1 MSTVLLRQVPVASPI
16 HRLWAGTKM
25 IGVFLISLLLMF
37 LPSWPILGVTI
48 VFLIAVGALARLPLG
63 VVPRLPWVFWLL
75 IALGAVI
82 SAPVGG
88 VALLRY
94 AQVVVFGLILLS
106 ASMLIAW
113 TTPMS
118 EIAPALATLGRPLRK
133 LRVPV
138 DELAVVVALTLR
150 GLPLLL
156 EEIRILRAA
165 RRLRPKPDLLH
176 RTTDPLI
183 DILTAA
189 MAVSTRRA
197 GELGEAITA
206 RGGAGPGNPP
216 PPPPP
221 RVLSPPPARARCR
234 AQCARQPPPGG
245 HHVLMANLSGPG
257 CAGEPAPGRI
267 VLLNGVSSSGKTT
280 IARRLLRDLERP
292 FFHMGVDMFG
302 AMRSESRTHELDPS
316 GLAAVL
322 RNTRAG
328 FHRAVAGMARA
339 GNDVIMDHVLSEPW
353 RLSDCLAVMTGIDV
367 VFVGVHCPPTEL
379 RRRERHRADR
389 SIGTATGQLNSV
401 HAHGIYDLEVDNSA
415 ASIEECS
422 APDQGFPDPRPGNPR
437 VRPPAGH
444 SGLST
449 FASAGVRADASSTN
463 QPLPSPYPAPTPY
476 RISRW

>member
-1 MSTVLLRQVPVASPI
+1 MSTVLLRRVPVASPI

-37 LPSWPILGVTI
+37 LPTWPILGVTI
-48 VFLIAVGALARLPLG
+48 AFLIATGMLARLPLG
-63 VVPRLPWVFWLL
+63 VVPRPPWAFWLL
-75 IALGAVI
+75 IAIGALI

-94 AQVVVFGLILLS
+94 AQVVVFALILLS

-206 RGGAGPGNPP
+206 RGGTGRLTAHPTGPGRND
-216 PPPPP
+216 
-221 RVLSPPPARARCR
+221 A
-234 AQCARQPPPGG
+234 
-245 HHVLMANLSGPG
+245 
-257 CAGEPAPGRI
+257 
-267 VLLNGVSSSGKTT
+267 
-280 IARRLLRDLERP
+280 IA
-292 FFHMGVDMFG
+292 
-302 AMRSESRTHELDPS
+302 
-316 GLAAVL
+316 
-322 RNTRAG
+322 
-328 FHRAVAGMARA
+328 
-339 GNDVIMDHVLSEPW
+339 
-353 RLSDCLAVMTGIDV
+353 LAVV
-367 VFVGVHCPPTEL
+367 VAVCAAALILEL
-379 RRRERHRADR
+379 L
-389 SIGTATGQLNSV
+389 I
-401 HAHGIYDLEVDNSA
+401 
-415 ASIEECS
+415 
-422 APDQGFPDPRPGNPR
+422 
-437 VRPPAGH
+437 
-444 SGLST
+444 
-449 FASAGVRADASSTN
+449 
-463 QPLPSPYPAPTPY
+463 
-476 RISRW
+476 

>member
-1 MSTVLLRQVPVASPI
+1 MSTVLLRRVPVASPI

-63 VVPRLPWVFWLL
+63 VVPRLPWAFWLL

-156 EEIRILRAA
+156 EEIRVLRAA

-206 RGGAGPGNPP
+206 RGGTGRLTARPAGPGRNDAIALA
-216 PPPPP
+216 
-221 RVLSPPPARARCR
+221 VVGA
-234 AQCARQPPPGG
+234 
-245 HHVLMANLSGPG
+245 V
-257 CAGEPAPGRI
+257 CAGALALD
-267 VLLNGVSSSGKTT
+267 LLT
-280 IARRLLRDLERP
+280 
-292 FFHMGVDMFG
+292 
-302 AMRSESRTHELDPS
+302 
-316 GLAAVL
+316 
-322 RNTRAG
+322 
-328 FHRAVAGMARA
+328 
-339 GNDVIMDHVLSEPW
+339 
-353 RLSDCLAVMTGIDV
+353 
-367 VFVGVHCPPTEL
+367 
-379 RRRERHRADR
+379 
-389 SIGTATGQLNSV
+389 
-401 HAHGIYDLEVDNSA
+401 
-415 ASIEECS
+415 
-422 APDQGFPDPRPGNPR
+422 
-437 VRPPAGH
+437 
-444 SGLST
+444 
-449 FASAGVRADASSTN
+449 
-463 QPLPSPYPAPTPY
+463 
-476 RISRW
+476 